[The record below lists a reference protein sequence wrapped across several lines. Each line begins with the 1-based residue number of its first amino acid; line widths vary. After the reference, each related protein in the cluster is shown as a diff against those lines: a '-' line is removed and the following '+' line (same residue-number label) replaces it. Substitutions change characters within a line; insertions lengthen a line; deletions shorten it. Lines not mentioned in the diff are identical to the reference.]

1 MGHYKSCL
9 TLFSLPDPI
18 FLFPHME
25 DLAQNPERIKSFFR
39 MPMLNMPLKSYSGG
53 INKIEDYHE

>member
-25 DLAQNPERIKSFFR
+25 DLAQNPERIKSFFQDAHV
-39 MPMLNMPLKSYSGG
+39 KYAA
-53 INKIEDYHE
+53 